1 MEIVGTL
8 TQAVLRIQRGLA
20 VDDFVLGQLTKLDT
34 RGYRYI
40 LGGDDMP
47 IPVERIDQRVVMIRR
62 GILIDA
68 LVVRQL
74 NEQGGD

>member
-1 MEIVGTL
+1 VEFGGTV
-8 TQAVLRIQRGLA
+8 TCPVLRIQRNLA
-20 VDDFVLGQLTKLDT
+20 VDDFVVDQLTRMDR

-40 LGGDDMP
+40 LGTDESS
-47 IPVERIDQRVVMIRR
+47 PVRRIDQRVVMIRR

-74 NEQGGD
+74 NEQVGD